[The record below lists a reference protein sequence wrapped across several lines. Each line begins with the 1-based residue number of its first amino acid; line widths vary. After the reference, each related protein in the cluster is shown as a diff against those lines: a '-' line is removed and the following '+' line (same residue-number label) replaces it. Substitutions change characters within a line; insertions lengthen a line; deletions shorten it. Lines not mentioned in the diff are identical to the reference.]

1 MAPRPPTSWTPTNGT
16 PHSPKANVDNS
27 SNSENPSSNSC
38 DYTQVA
44 NISPLPILKWR
55 VSIMD
60 KLKVKVKNLYPQAHA
75 CMLAI
80 ALLACVI
87 HQHNKN
93 SSATMAGLKRGE
105 PHPSVKWSQSPIHQP
120 FIDHDSWSTIKSPE
134 ARNWCA
140 AKNSFLHSEYPD
152 PCLAPNPWKRHNLV
166 NLQMSF
172 LWLEFPEMYITWWS

>member
-1 MAPRPPTSWTPTNGT
+1 MTPRPPTSRTPTNGT
-16 PHSPKANVDNS
+16 PHSPKANVGNS

-38 DYTQVA
+38 DYTQMA

-55 VSIMD
+55 VTIMD
-60 KLKVKVKNLYPQAHA
+60 KLKVKVKNLYPRAHA

-80 ALLACVI
+80 GLLACVI

-120 FIDHDSWSTIKSPE
+120 FIDYESWSTIEVPWGSKLMFSKKFISSLRVPG
-134 ARNWCA
+134 
-140 AKNSFLHSEYPD
+140 SI
-152 PCLAPNPWKRHNLV
+152 LAPNPWKRHN
-166 NLQMSF
+166 F
-172 LWLEFPEMYITWWS
+172 LSTCKWVSYG

>member
-1 MAPRPPTSWTPTNGT
+1 
-16 PHSPKANVDNS
+16 
-27 SNSENPSSNSC
+27 
-38 DYTQVA
+38 
-44 NISPLPILKWR
+44 
-55 VSIMD
+55 
-60 KLKVKVKNLYPQAHA
+60 
-75 CMLAI
+75 
-80 ALLACVI
+80 
-87 HQHNKN
+87 
-93 SSATMAGLKRGE
+93 MAGLKRGE

-172 LWLEFPEMYITWWS
+172 LWLEFPEMYIT